1 MAEGNVNASLVPT
14 PPLTVNQFFANP
26 APTPGN
32 VGVCLSGGGSRALTA
47 GMGQLQALSY
57 LTLNGQPLLS
67 QVKALSTVSGGS
79 WLGVPFEFLRASG
92 PTDAAYLG
100 TYNTD
105 PGSVT
110 PAQLALLP
118 AGNAGVPISSDFF
131 MPEMLALEAY
141 LLYRF
146 ESVPANMLWQTVI
159 ALNILSAY
167 GLYAAGTN
175 LAPADMFSYDQASL
189 AQITAANQNLAS
201 ETVYL
206 FADQVGTGRMR
217 RPYLICNMGMFL
229 TEPNTPQTGAELL
242 APVQATPF
250 FTGIVGTPTGVDAN
264 GLTPGGGGV
273 ASFAFNSIYVSSSGS
288 GSSATVKAAQLRQWS
303 LTDIVGTS
311 SAFYADKLENQIN
324 EWEANPWEL
333 VTLLAQY
340 MDEILKWIEHHLT
353 AEAKPQAKAFVMRA
367 TGTTA
372 ASPTAPASPASP
384 ATPAAPAALTPLASP
399 TASITSADELAV
411 MKFSTSE
418 LGDIDPAY
426 FYWPVTN
433 PSVVTSPLPTRFA
446 DGGDFENTGIN
457 GMLAYSDIDRVIS
470 FVNTETPMAAGAYG
484 VSDGNGGFIPN
495 TYIVVDESIPPLF
508 GYQPYET
515 GDIDQK
521 NPKEKGYVLY
531 AGASVTDYP
540 QYAHNQVFDSS
551 CFPALLQGLWA
562 ASNGNTQP
570 AIFTQQSLQ
579 VMPNSWFGI
588 AGGKTVTVVWCYL
601 SAVSAWTNLFQNN
614 PDVAAIIANAVSKD
628 HFPHYDTIDTSLSA
642 TEVNLLSGL
651 TAWCVVSADAANL
664 TFSNL
669 FTNATAPAAAGQK
682 DMAESVRQ

>member
-1 MAEGNVNASLVPT
+1 MAEGNVSASLVPT
-14 PPLTVNQFFANP
+14 PPLTVNQFFSNP

-47 GMGQLQALSY
+47 GMGQLRALSY

-100 TYNTD
+100 TYDTD

-110 PAQLALLP
+110 PAELAQLP
-118 AGNAGVPISSDFF
+118 AGNAGVPITSDFF

-167 GLYAAGTN
+167 SLYAAGTN
-175 LAPADMFSYDQASL
+175 LAPSDMFSYDQASL
-189 AQITAANQNLAS
+189 AQITAANPNLAS
-201 ETVYL
+201 ETAYL

-229 TEPNTPQTGAELL
+229 TEPDTPQTGIQLL

-250 FTGIVGTPTGVDAN
+250 FTGIVGSPTGVDAN

-273 ASFAFNSIYVSSSGS
+273 GSFAFNSIYVSSSGS

-303 LTDIVGTS
+303 LTDIVGSS
-311 SAFYADKLENQIN
+311 SAFYAEELENQIA
-324 EWEANPWEL
+324 EWEKNPWEL
-333 VTLLAQY
+333 ALLLAQY
-340 MDEILKWIEHHLT
+340 ADEILKWIEQHLDPF
-353 AEAKPQAKAFVMRA
+353 AKTPAKAFVMRA
-367 TGTTA
+367 
-372 ASPTAPASPASP
+372 
-384 ATPAAPAALTPLASP
+384 AAPAAAPP
-399 TASITSADELAV
+399 TASADELAV

-426 FYWPVTN
+426 YYWPVTN
-433 PSVVTSPLPTRFA
+433 PSVVTSPQPTRFA

-457 GMLAYSDIDRVIS
+457 GMLAYSDIDSVIS
-470 FVNTETPMAAGAYG
+470 FVNTEIAMTTGDYG
-484 VSDGNGGFIPN
+484 VSDGNGGFLPN
-495 TYIVVDESIPPLF
+495 TYIVIDESIPPLF
-508 GYQPYET
+508 GYQPYEK

-521 NPKEKGYVLY
+521 DKGYVLY
-531 AGASVTDYP
+531 AGAKGTDYP
-540 QYAHNQVFDSS
+540 QYAHNQVFDS
-551 CFPALLQGLWA
+551 CHFPALLQGLWA

-570 AIFTQQSLQ
+570 AIFTQPLP
-579 VMPNSWFGI
+579 VMANSWFGI
-588 AGGKTVTVVWCYL
+588 TGGKTLTVVWCYL
-601 SAVSAWTNLFQNN
+601 STVSAWTNLFQNN
-614 PDVAAIIANAVSKD
+614 PDVAAIIANAVSQVG
-628 HFPHYDTIDTSLSA
+628 FPHYNTIDTSLSA
-642 TEVNLLSGL
+642 TEINLMSGL
-651 TAWCVVSADAANL
+651 TAWCVVSAETANH

-669 FTNATAPAAAGQK
+669 FQGG
-682 DMAESVRQ
+682 

>member
-1 MAEGNVNASLVPT
+1 
-14 PPLTVNQFFANP
+14 VNQFFANP

-47 GMGQLQALSY
+47 GMGQLRALSY

-110 PAQLALLP
+110 PAQLGQLP
-118 AGNAGVPISSDFF
+118 AGNAGVPITSDFF

-167 GLYAAGTN
+167 GLYAAGTH

-189 AQITAANQNLAS
+189 AQITTANPNLAS
-201 ETVYL
+201 ETAYL
-206 FADQVGTGRMR
+206 FADQAAGASGRMR

-229 TEPNTPQTGAELL
+229 TEPNTPQTGVELL

-273 ASFAFNSIYVSSSGS
+273 ASFAFNSIYVSTSGS

-311 SAFYADKLENQIN
+311 SAFYAEVLENQIA

-333 VTLLAQY
+333 VTLLAHY
-340 MDEILKWIEHHLT
+340 MDEILKWIESHLT
-353 AEAKPQAKAFVMRA
+353 AETKPQAKAFVMRA
-367 TGTTA
+367 AAPAAVTPVA
-372 ASPTAPASPASP
+372 SASPTASASSASSTAPASPAVS
-384 ATPAAPAALTPLASP
+384 ASM
-399 TASITSADELAV
+399 SLADELAV
-411 MKFSTSE
+411 MKFSSSA
-418 LGDIDPAY
+418 LGDIDPTY
-426 FYWPVTN
+426 YYWPVTN
-433 PSVVTSPLPTRFA
+433 PSVVTSPKPTRFA

-457 GMLAYSDIDRVIS
+457 GMLAYGDIDSLIS
-470 FVNTETPMAAGAYG
+470 FVNTEIPMTTGAYG

-495 TYIVVDESIPPLF
+495 TYIVIDESIPPLF
-508 GYQPYET
+508 GYQPYEV
-515 GDIDQK
+515 GDIDQQ
-521 NPKEKGYVLY
+521 NPNEKGYVLY

-540 QYAHNQVFDSS
+540 EYANNQVFDSA

-562 ASNGNTQP
+562 ASNGNSQP
-570 AIFTQQSLQ
+570 AIFTQSLT

-614 PDVAAIIANAVSKD
+614 PAVAAIIANAVSQD
-628 HFPHYDTIDTSLSA
+628 SFPHYNTIDTSLSA
-642 TEVNLLSGL
+642 TEINLMSGL
-651 TAWCVVSADAANL
+651 TAWCVVSAETTNH

-669 FTNATAPAAAGQK
+669 FTNATANAAASAAASATTGREDK
-682 DMAESVRQ
+682 AEPVRK